1 VRLPFKFQ
9 TIRQVLT
16 VGFSLLIVL
25 LLGAG
30 AVGWV
35 SMNRMADQVSE
46 TLADAQQ
53 DAKQAS
59 DFSNVVT
66 QEIQAA
72 NTYLSDQDAKSDAEF
87 RRLGWEAHR
96 LHRDFGSHRDAM
108 AEQIMRTVAIDTT
121 LARVEAAFALSHRL
135 TDLGRLDEAH
145 AEAQRARKMV
155 PGLLEQLTGL
165 EHSRAQQLAAMSAD
179 LRTQATAR
187 SRLLVIVISVATLLA
202 IMIVI
207 RTGRAV
213 ARPLRLLVKH
223 AVQLSH
229 GDLQQRTESEMPGE
243 FRTLAEAMNH
253 ATVALSRIAAGAART
268 ADEVAQ
274 SAADLASASK
284 QISASAGEVADAVEE
299 VSHGAESQ
307 VAQLRQ
313 VNEALDG
320 IRTRGDNLV
329 GGAQEVHGLASA
341 IEAEA
346 EAKRIEID
354 RALKILFDVRSIVE
368 QAAAQVRELNTSASE
383 INKFVISV
391 GRIAEQTNLL
401 SLNAAIEAARAGE
414 AGRGFAVVA
423 GEVRK
428 LADQTQAAAD
438 DVVKMT
444 DSVTTRVLATS
455 KAMEQ
460 GVTQVGEIE
469 RVSHDLDSALS
480 TILAAAERTRAAAA
494 MVTTAATENARAVD
508 SAAANLSL
516 VARTAESHATS
527 AMEVSASTEE
537 QSAAC
542 EQMSM
547 ASTQLFHGSHALR
560 DLVGELKTDGVVG
573 TTEMQ
578 TPASAAA
585 PAGENEGGAAEDETP
600 SPHPRF
606 TPPHPQPPVKKVA

>member
-1 VRLPFKFQ
+1 MTLSFKFR
-9 TIRQVLT
+9 TIRQILA
-16 VGFSLLIVL
+16 VGFSFLILL

-30 AVGWV
+30 AVGWI
-35 SMNRMADQVSE
+35 SMAQMADRVTA
-46 TLADAQQ
+46 TLDDAQA

-96 LHRDFGSHRDAM
+96 LHRSFAARQDVRAD
-108 AEQIMRTVAIDTT
+108 QIARTVAIDTT
-121 LARVEAAFALSHRL
+121 LARVESAFALSHRL

-145 AEAQRARKMV
+145 AEAQNARKMV
-155 PGLLEQLTGL
+155 PSLLEQLTGL
-165 EHSRAQQLAAMSAD
+165 EHSRAQQLASMSAD
-179 LRTQATAR
+179 LRGQSVAR
-187 SRLLVIVISVATLLA
+187 SRLLVSVIVVATLLA
-202 IMIVI
+202 LMIVI

-213 ARPLRLLVKH
+213 GRPLRLLVRH

-229 GDLQQRTESEMPGE
+229 GDLLQRTEGDMPGE
-243 FRTLAEAMNH
+243 FRTLADAMNH
-253 ATVALSRIAAGAART
+253 ATIALSRIASGAAKT

-274 SAADLASASK
+274 SASDLASASK

-329 GGAQEVHGLASA
+329 GGAQEVHSLASA
-341 IEAEA
+341 IESEA
-346 EAKRIEID
+346 QSKRVDID
-354 RALKILFDVRSIVE
+354 RALKILFDVRTIVQ
-368 QAAAQVRELNTSASE
+368 QAAGQVRELNTTAGD
-383 INKFVISV
+383 INKFVVSV
-391 GRIAEQTNLL
+391 SRIAEQTNLL

-444 DSVTTRVLATS
+444 DSVTSRVLATS

-460 GVTQVGEIE
+460 GVVQVGEIE
-469 RVSHDLDSALS
+469 RVSRELDSALS
-480 TILAAAERTRAAAA
+480 TILAAAEKTRAAAGA
-494 MVTTAATENARAVD
+494 VTTAATENAQAVD
-508 SAAANLSL
+508 SAAANLGL
-516 VARTAESHATS
+516 IARTAESHATA
-527 AMEVSASTEE
+527 AMQVSASTEE

-547 ASTQLFHGSHALR
+547 ASTQLFHGSHVLL
-560 DLVGELKTDGVVG
+560 DLVGELKTATPV
-573 TTEMQ
+573 TTVKAEAFD
-578 TPASAAA
+578 TARPAK
-585 PAGENEGGAAEDETP
+585 
-600 SPHPRF
+600 PHT
-606 TPPHPQPPVKKVA
+606 TPPHPSPQVKRVA

>member
-1 VRLPFKFQ
+1 MKGFYRFR

-16 VGFSLLIVL
+16 VGFSFLIFLLIS
-25 LLGAG
+25 AG

-35 SMNRMADQVSE
+35 SMRRMADEVSK
-46 TLADAQQ
+46 TLDGAQSDAR
-53 DAKQAS
+53 QAS

-72 NTYLSDQDAKSDAEF
+72 NTYLSDQDSRSDGDF

-96 LHRDFGSHRDAM
+96 LHRNFSSGPAAL
-108 AEQIMRTVAIDTT
+108 AEQIARTVAIDTT
-121 LARVEAAFALSHRL
+121 LARVESAFALSHRL
-135 TDLGRLDEAH
+135 TDLGRLDDAH

-155 PGLLEQLTGL
+155 PPLLEQLTGL
-165 EHSRAQQLAAMSAD
+165 EHARAQQLSAMSTS
-179 LRTQATAR
+179 LRAQSVAR
-187 SRLLVIVISVATLLA
+187 SRLLVSVIVVATLIAL
-202 IMIVI
+202 MIVM

-213 ARPLRLLVKH
+213 GRPLRLLVRH

-229 GDLQQRTESEMPGE
+229 GDLQQRTEGDMPGE
-243 FRTLAEAMNH
+243 FRTLADAMNH
-253 ATVALSRIAAGAART
+253 ATIALSRIASGAATT
-268 ADEVAQ
+268 AEEVAQ
-274 SAADLASASK
+274 SASDLLSASK

-329 GGAQEVHGLASA
+329 GGAQEVHSLASS

-346 EAKRIEID
+346 QDKRVEID
-354 RALKILFDVRSIVE
+354 RALKILFDVRTIVE
-368 QAAAQVRELNTSASE
+368 QAAAQVRELNTTATD
-383 INKFVISV
+383 INKFVVSV
-391 GRIAEQTNLL
+391 SRIAEQTNLL

-414 AGRGFAVVA
+414 AGRGFGVVA
-423 GEVRK
+423 SEVRK

-444 DSVTTRVLATS
+444 ETVTTRVAATS

-460 GVTQVGEIE
+460 GVIQVGEIE

-480 TILAAAERTRAAAA
+480 TILTAAERTRTAASA
-494 MVTTAATENARAVD
+494 VTTAATENARAVD

-516 VARTAESHATS
+516 VARTAESHATA

-542 EQMSM
+542 EQMSL
-547 ASTQLFHGSHALR
+547 ASTQLFHGSHVLR
-560 DLVGELKTDGVVG
+560 DLVGELKT
-573 TTEMQ
+573 TS
-578 TPASAAA
+578 SAAA
-585 PAGENEGGAAEDETP
+585 PPPVATEAAKPVD
-600 SPHPRF
+600 SGSLPRSIP
-606 TPPHPQPPVKKVA
+606 TPPHPSPQVKRVA

>member
-1 VRLPFKFQ
+1 MKLTFKFH
-9 TIRQVLT
+9 TIRQVLA
-16 VGFSLLIVL
+16 VGFGFLILLM
-25 LLGAG
+25 LGAG

-35 SMNRMADQVSE
+35 SMAQMADRVTE
-46 TLADAQQ
+46 TLSNAQQ
-53 DAKQAS
+53 EAKQAS

-72 NTYLSDQDAKSDAEF
+72 NTYLSDQDAKSDADF

-96 LHRDFGSHRDAM
+96 LHRNFGPAGDVS
-108 AEQIMRTVAIDTT
+108 AEQTARTVAIDTT
-121 LARVEAAFALSHRL
+121 LALVESSFALSHRL

-145 AEAQRARKMV
+145 AEAQKARRMV
-155 PGLLEQLTGL
+155 PGLLEQLTKL
-165 EHSRAQQLAAMSAD
+165 EHSRAQQLAGMSAD
-179 LRTQATAR
+179 LRGQATAR
-187 SRLLVIVISVATLLA
+187 SRILVSVVIVATLLA

-213 ARPLRLLVKH
+213 GRPLRLLVRH

-229 GDLQQRTESEMPGE
+229 GDLQQRTEGEMPGE
-243 FRTLAEAMNH
+243 FRTLADAMNH
-253 ATVALSRIAAGAART
+253 ATIALSRIASGAAKT

-274 SAADLASASK
+274 SASDLLSASK

-346 EAKRIEID
+346 EAKRIDID
-354 RALKILFDVRSIVE
+354 RALKILFDVRTIVE
-368 QAAAQVRELNTSASE
+368 QAAGQVRELNTSASE
-383 INKFVISV
+383 INKFVVSV

-444 DSVTTRVLATS
+444 ESVTMRVHATS

-469 RVSHDLDSALS
+469 RVSRELDSALS

-494 MVTTAATENARAVD
+494 TVTTAATENARAVD
-508 SAAANLSL
+508 SAAANLGL
-516 VARTAESHATS
+516 VARTAESHATA
-527 AMEVSASTEE
+527 AMQVSASTEE

-547 ASTQLFHGSHALR
+547 ASTQLFHGSHVLR
-560 DLVGELKTDGVVG
+560 DLVGELKTD
-573 TTEMQ
+573 
-578 TPASAAA
+578 TPVTPL
-585 PAGENEGGAAEDETP
+585 PAEAVKNE
-600 SPHPRF
+600 SPHPRL
-606 TPPHPQPPVKKVA
+606 TPPNPRPPLAKKVA

>member
-1 VRLPFKFQ
+1 MRLTFKFQ
-9 TIRQVLT
+9 TIRQVLA
-16 VGFSLLIVL
+16 VGFSFLILL

-30 AVGWV
+30 AVGWI
-35 SMNRMADQVSE
+35 SMAQMADRVTE

-72 NTYLSDQDAKSDAEF
+72 NTYLSDQDAKSDADF

-96 LHRDFGSHRDAM
+96 LHRNFNARRDV
-108 AEQIMRTVAIDTT
+108 AEQIARTVAIDTT
-121 LARVEAAFALSHRL
+121 LARVESSFALSHRL

-145 AEAQRARKMV
+145 AEAQKARKMV

-165 EHSRAQQLAAMSAD
+165 EHSRAQQLAGMSAD
-179 LRTQATAR
+179 LRGQAMAR
-187 SRLLVIVISVATLLA
+187 SRILVSVISVATLLA
-202 IMIVI
+202 LMIVL

-213 ARPLRLLVKH
+213 GRPLRALVRH

-229 GDLQQRTESEMPGE
+229 GDLQQRTEGEMPGE
-243 FRTLAEAMNH
+243 FRTLADAMNH
-253 ATVALSRIAAGAART
+253 ATIALSRIASGAAKT

-274 SAADLASASK
+274 SASDLLSASK

-346 EAKRIEID
+346 EAKRIDID
-354 RALKILFDVRSIVE
+354 RSLKILFDVRTIVE
-368 QAAAQVRELNTSASE
+368 QAAGQVRELNTSANE

-391 GRIAEQTNLL
+391 SRIAEQTNLL

-444 DSVTTRVLATS
+444 ESVMTRVLATS

-460 GVTQVGEIE
+460 GVKQVGEIE
-469 RVSHDLDSALS
+469 LVSRELDSALT
-480 TILAAAERTRAAAA
+480 TILAAAERTRAAASA
-494 MVTTAATENARAVD
+494 VTTAATENARAVD
-508 SAAANLSL
+508 SAAANLGL
-516 VARTAESHATS
+516 VARTAESHATA
-527 AMEVSASTEE
+527 AMQVSASTEE

-547 ASTQLFHGSHALR
+547 ASTQLFHGSHVLR
-560 DLVGELKTDGVVG
+560 DLVGELKT
-573 TTEMQ
+573 
-578 TPASAAA
+578 
-585 PAGENEGGAAEDETP
+585 ETP
-600 SPHPRF
+600 VTPLATEAVAQESRHPRL
-606 TPPHPQPPVKKVA
+606 TPPHPQPPLARKVA

>member
-1 VRLPFKFQ
+1 MRLPFKFQ

-16 VGFSLLIVL
+16 VGFAFLILL

-35 SMNRMADQVSE
+35 SMAQMADRVTE

-72 NTYLSDQDAKSDAEF
+72 NTYLSDQDAKSDGDF

-96 LHRDFGSHRDAM
+96 LHRNFTSQRDV
-108 AEQIMRTVAIDTT
+108 AEQIARTVAIDTT
-121 LARVEAAFALSHRL
+121 LARVESSFALSHRL

-145 AEAQRARKMV
+145 AEAQKARKMV

-165 EHSRAQQLAAMSAD
+165 EHSRAQQLAGMSAD
-179 LRTQATAR
+179 LRGQATAR
-187 SRLLVIVISVATLLA
+187 SRILVSVIIVATLLA
-202 IMIVI
+202 LMIVL

-213 ARPLRLLVKH
+213 GRPLRALVKH

-229 GDLQQRTESEMPGE
+229 GDLQQRTEGEMPGE
-243 FRTLAEAMNH
+243 FRTLADAMNH
-253 ATVALSRIAAGAART
+253 ATIALSRIASGAAKT

-274 SAADLASASK
+274 SASDLLSASK

-346 EAKRIEID
+346 EAKRIDID
-354 RALKILFDVRSIVE
+354 RTLKILFDVRTIVE
-368 QAAAQVRELNTSASE
+368 QAAGQVRELNTSASE
-383 INKFVISV
+383 INKFVVSV
-391 GRIAEQTNLL
+391 SRIAEQTNLL

-444 DSVTTRVLATS
+444 ESVTTRVLATS
-455 KAMEQ
+455 KAMEE
-460 GVTQVGEIE
+460 GVIQVGEIE
-469 RVSHDLDSALS
+469 RVSRELDSALS
-480 TILAAAERTRAAAA
+480 TILGAAERTRAAAA
-494 MVTTAATENARAVD
+494 TVTTAATENARAVD
-508 SAAANLSL
+508 SAATNLGL
-516 VARTAESHATS
+516 VARTAESHATA
-527 AMEVSASTEE
+527 AMQVSASTEE

-547 ASTQLFHGSHALR
+547 ASTQLFHGSHVLR
-560 DLVGELKTDGVVG
+560 DLVGELKTD
-573 TTEMQ
+573 
-578 TPASAAA
+578 TPAI
-585 PAGENEGGAAEDETP
+585 
-600 SPHPRF
+600 SPEPEAVVEHPPRPRL
-606 TPPHPQPPVKKVA
+606 TPPRPRPSLTKKVA

>member
-1 VRLPFKFQ
+1 MRLPFRFR
-9 TIRQVLT
+9 TIRQILT
-16 VGFSLLIVL
+16 IGFSFLIML

-30 AVGWV
+30 AVGWISMTGMAERV
-35 SMNRMADQVSE
+35 SDA
-46 TLADAQQ
+46 LADAQA

-96 LHRDFGSHRDAM
+96 LHRSFNTRRDILAD
-108 AEQIMRTVAIDTT
+108 QIAKTVAIDTT
-121 LARVEAAFALSHRL
+121 LARVESAFALSHRL

-145 AEAQRARKMV
+145 AQAQEARRMV
-155 PGLLEQLTGL
+155 PSLLQQLTGL
-165 EHSRAQQLAAMSAD
+165 EHSRAQQLAAISAD
-179 LRTQATAR
+179 LRGQSVAR
-187 SRLLVIVISVATLLA
+187 SRLLVSVIVVATLLA

-207 RTGRAV
+207 RMGRAV
-213 ARPLRLLVKH
+213 GRPLRLLVRH

-229 GDLQQRTESEMPGE
+229 GDLQQRTEGEMPGE
-243 FRTLAEAMNH
+243 FRTLADAMNH
-253 ATVALSRIAAGAART
+253 ATIALSRIAMGAAKT

-274 SAADLASASK
+274 SASDLASASK

-329 GGAQEVHGLASA
+329 GGAQEVHSLASA

-346 EAKRIEID
+346 QGKRVDID
-354 RALKILFDVRSIVE
+354 RALKILFDVRSIVQ
-368 QAAAQVRELNTSASE
+368 QAAAQVRELNTTAGD
-383 INKFVISV
+383 INKFVVSV
-391 GRIAEQTNLL
+391 SRIAEQTNLL

-444 DSVTTRVLATS
+444 ESVTSRVLATS

-460 GVTQVGEIE
+460 GVVQVGEIE
-469 RVSHDLDSALS
+469 RVSRELDGALS
-480 TILAAAERTRAAAA
+480 TILAAAEKTRAAAGA
-494 MVTTAATENARAVD
+494 VTTAATENAQAVD
-508 SAAANLSL
+508 SAAANLGL
-516 VARTAESHATS
+516 IARTAESHATA
-527 AMEVSASTEE
+527 AMQVSASTEE

-547 ASTQLFHGSHALR
+547 ASTQLFHGSHALL
-560 DLVGELKTDGVVG
+560 DLVGELKTATPV
-573 TTEMQ
+573 TTVK
-578 TPASAAA
+578 S
-585 PAGENEGGAAEDETP
+585 EGIDKAEGLESRKPKPIT
-600 SPHPRF
+600 
-606 TPPHPQPPVKKVA
+606 TPPHPSPQVKRVA

>member
-1 VRLPFKFQ
+1 MRLPFKFQ

-16 VGFSLLIVL
+16 VGFGFLILLM
-25 LLGAG
+25 LGAG

-35 SMNRMADQVSE
+35 SMAQMADRVTE
-46 TLADAQQ
+46 TLANAQQ

-96 LHRDFGSHRDAM
+96 LHRNFGADGIVSADQTA
-108 AEQIMRTVAIDTT
+108 RTVAIDTT
-121 LARVEAAFALSHRL
+121 LARVESSFALSHRL

-145 AEAQRARKMV
+145 VEAQKARRMV
-155 PGLLEQLTGL
+155 PGLLEQLTKL
-165 EHSRAQQLAAMSAD
+165 EHSRAQQLAGMSAD
-179 LRTQATAR
+179 LRGQATAR
-187 SRLLVIVISVATLLA
+187 SRILVSVVMVAMLLA

-213 ARPLRLLVKH
+213 GRPLRLLVRH

-229 GDLQQRTESEMPGE
+229 GDLQQRTEGEMPGE
-243 FRTLAEAMNH
+243 FRTLADAMNH
-253 ATVALSRIAAGAART
+253 ATIALSRIASGAAKT

-274 SAADLASASK
+274 SASDLLSASK

-346 EAKRIEID
+346 EAKRIDID
-354 RALKILFDVRSIVE
+354 RALKILFDVRTIVE

-383 INKFVISV
+383 INKFVVSV
-391 GRIAEQTNLL
+391 SRIAEQTNLL

-444 DSVTTRVLATS
+444 ESVTTRVQATS

-469 RVSHDLDSALS
+469 RVSRELDTALS

-494 MVTTAATENARAVD
+494 TVTTAATENARAVD
-508 SAAANLSL
+508 SAAANLGL
-516 VARTAESHATS
+516 VARTAESHATA
-527 AMEVSASTEE
+527 AMQVSASTEE

-547 ASTQLFHGSHALR
+547 ASTQLFHGSHSLR
-560 DLVGELKTDGVVG
+560 DLVGELKTDTPV
-573 TTEMQ
+573 TPLPTEEV
-578 TPASAAA
+578 AK
-585 PAGENEGGAAEDETP
+585 E
-600 SPHPRF
+600 SPHPRL
-606 TPPHPQPPVKKVA
+606 TPPNPQPPLAKKVA

>member
-1 VRLPFKFQ
+1 MRLTFKFQ
-9 TIRQVLT
+9 TIRQVLA
-16 VGFSLLIVL
+16 VGFSFLILL

-30 AVGWV
+30 AVGWI
-35 SMNRMADQVSE
+35 SMAQMADRVTE

-96 LHRDFGSHRDAM
+96 LPRNFNARRDV
-108 AEQIMRTVAIDTT
+108 AEQIARTVAIDTT
-121 LARVEAAFALSHRL
+121 LARVESSFALSHRL

-145 AEAQRARKMV
+145 AEAQKARKMV

-165 EHSRAQQLAAMSAD
+165 EHSRAQQLAGMSAD
-179 LRTQATAR
+179 LRGQAMAR
-187 SRLLVIVISVATLLA
+187 SRILVSVISVATLLA
-202 IMIVI
+202 LMIVL

-213 ARPLRLLVKH
+213 GRPLRALVRH

-229 GDLQQRTESEMPGE
+229 GDLQQRTEGEMPGE
-243 FRTLAEAMNH
+243 FRTLADAMNH
-253 ATVALSRIAAGAART
+253 ATIALSRIASGAAKT

-274 SAADLASASK
+274 SASDLLSASK

-346 EAKRIEID
+346 EAKRIDID
-354 RALKILFDVRSIVE
+354 RSLKILFDVRTIVE
-368 QAAAQVRELNTSASE
+368 QAAGQVRELNTSANE

-391 GRIAEQTNLL
+391 SRIAEQTNLL

-444 DSVTTRVLATS
+444 ESVMTRVLATS

-460 GVTQVGEIE
+460 GVKQVGEIE
-469 RVSHDLDSALS
+469 LVSRELDSALT
-480 TILAAAERTRAAAA
+480 TILAAAERTRAAASA
-494 MVTTAATENARAVD
+494 VTTAATENARAVD
-508 SAAANLSL
+508 SAAANLGL
-516 VARTAESHATS
+516 VARTAESHATA
-527 AMEVSASTEE
+527 AMQVSASTEE

-547 ASTQLFHGSHALR
+547 ASTQLFHGSHVLR
-560 DLVGELKTDGVVG
+560 DLVGELKT
-573 TTEMQ
+573 
-578 TPASAAA
+578 
-585 PAGENEGGAAEDETP
+585 ETP
-600 SPHPRF
+600 VTPLATEAVAQESRHPRL
-606 TPPHPQPPVKKVA
+606 TPPHPQPPLARKVA

>member
-1 VRLPFKFQ
+1 VKLTFRFQ

-16 VGFSLLIVL
+16 VGFTFLILL

-35 SMNRMADQVSE
+35 SMTRMADQVSE

-72 NTYLSDQDAKSDAEF
+72 NTYLSDQDAKSDGEF

-96 LHRDFGSHRDAM
+96 LHRNFNSRHDVM
-108 AEQIMRTVAIDTT
+108 AEQIIRTVAVDTT
-121 LARVEAAFALSHRL
+121 LARVEASFALSHRL

-145 AEAQRARKMV
+145 AEAQKARRMV

-165 EHSRAQQLAAMSAD
+165 EHTRAQQLAAMSAD
-179 LRTQATAR
+179 LRGQATQR
-187 SRLLVIVISVATLLA
+187 SRILVAVILVATLLA

-213 ARPLRLLVKH
+213 GRPLRLIVRH
-223 AVQLSH
+223 AIQLSH
-229 GDLQQRTESEMPGE
+229 GDLQQRTEGEMPGE
-243 FRTLAEAMNH
+243 FRTLADAMNH
-253 ATVALSRIAAGAART
+253 ATMALSRIASGAAKT

-274 SAADLASASK
+274 SASDLASASK

-354 RALKILFDVRSIVE
+354 RALKILFDVRTIVE
-368 QAAAQVRELNTSASE
+368 QAAGQVRELNTSASE
-383 INKFVISV
+383 INKFVVSV
-391 GRIAEQTNLL
+391 SRIAEQTNLL

-414 AGRGFAVVA
+414 AGRGFSVVA

-444 DSVTTRVLATS
+444 EGVTMRVLATS

-469 RVSHDLDSALS
+469 RVSRDLDSALS
-480 TILAAAERTRAAAA
+480 TILAAAERTRTAAAT
-494 MVTTAATENARAVD
+494 VTTAATENARAVD
-508 SAAANLSL
+508 SAAANLGL
-516 VARTAESHATS
+516 IARTAESHATA
-527 AMEVSASTEE
+527 AMQVSASTEE

-560 DLVGELKTDGVVG
+560 DLVGELKTD
-573 TTEMQ
+573 
-578 TPASAAA
+578 TPVTPLESATRVSEA
-585 PAGENEGGAAEDETP
+585 
-600 SPHPRF
+600 PHPRL
-606 TPPHPQPPVKKVA
+606 TPPNPQPPVVKKVA

>member
-1 VRLPFKFQ
+1 VIKRYQFK
-9 TIRQVLT
+9 TIREVLT
-16 VGFSLLIVL
+16 VGFSFLILLLIS
-25 LLGAG
+25 AG
-30 AVGWV
+30 AVGWI
-35 SMNRMADQVSE
+35 SMTRMADEVTQ
-46 TLADAQQ
+46 TLGEAQQ

-66 QEIQAA
+66 QEVQAA
-72 NTYLSDQDAKSDAEF
+72 NTYLSDQDARSESDF
-87 RRLGWEAHR
+87 RGLGWEAHR
-96 LHRDFGSHRDAM
+96 LHRNFSSRPDAL
-108 AEQIMRTVAIDTT
+108 AEQIIKTVAIDTT
-121 LARVEAAFALSHRL
+121 LARVEVAFALSHRL
-135 TDLGRLDEAH
+135 TDLGRLDDAH
-145 AEAQRARKMV
+145 VEAQRARKLV
-155 PGLLEQLTGL
+155 PSLLEQLTGL
-165 EHSRAQQLAAMSAD
+165 EHARAQQLAVMSAN
-179 LRTQATAR
+179 LRSQSLAR
-187 SRLLVIVISVATLLA
+187 SRLLVSVIVVATLIA
-202 IMIVI
+202 IMIVM
-207 RTGRAV
+207 RTGSAV
-213 ARPLRLLVKH
+213 GRPLRMLVKH

-229 GDLQQRTESEMPGE
+229 GDLQQRTEGDMPGE
-243 FRTLAEAMNH
+243 FRTLADAMNH
-253 ATVALSRIAAGAART
+253 ATLALSRIASGAAKT

-274 SAADLASASK
+274 SASDLASASK

-329 GGAQEVHGLASA
+329 GGAQDVHTLASS

-346 EAKRIEID
+346 QDKRVEID
-354 RALKILFDVRSIVE
+354 RALKILFDVRTIVE
-368 QAAAQVRELNTSASE
+368 QAAAQVRELNTTAND
-383 INKFVISV
+383 INKFVVSV

-414 AGRGFAVVA
+414 AGRGFGVVA

-444 DSVTTRVLATS
+444 ETVTTRVAATT

-469 RVSHDLDSALS
+469 RVSRELDSALS

-494 MVTTAATENARAVD
+494 TVTTAATENARAVD
-508 SAAANLSL
+508 SAAANLGL
-516 VARTAESHATS
+516 IARTAESHATA

-547 ASTQLFHGSHALR
+547 ASTQLFHGSHALL
-560 DLVGELKTDGVVG
+560 DLVGELKTS
-573 TTEMQ
+573 
-578 TPASAAA
+578 TPPA
-585 PAGENEGGAAEDETP
+585 PPAIVKP
-600 SPHPRF
+600 IP
-606 TPPHPQPPVKKVA
+606 TPPHSSPQIKRVA

>member
-1 VRLPFKFQ
+1 MKAPFRFH
-9 TIRQVLT
+9 TIRQVLG
-16 VGFSLLIVL
+16 VGFSFLILLM
-25 LLGAG
+25 LGAG
-30 AVGWV
+30 AVGWI
-35 SMNRMADQVSE
+35 SMMRMADQVTD
-46 TLADAQQ
+46 TLADAQA

-72 NTYLSDQDAKSDAEF
+72 NTYLSDQDSKSDADF

-96 LHRDFGSHRDAM
+96 LQRNFNSRRDAL
-108 AEQIMRTVAIDTT
+108 ADQIIRTVAIDTT
-121 LARVEAAFALSHRL
+121 LARVETSFALSHRL

-145 AEAQRARKMV
+145 VEAQKARKMV

-165 EHSRAQQLAAMSAD
+165 EHSRAQQLATMSAD

-187 SRLLVIVISVATLLA
+187 SRILITVVIIATLLA

-213 ARPLRLLVKH
+213 GRPLRLLVRH
-223 AVQLSH
+223 AIQLSH
-229 GDLQQRTESEMPGE
+229 GDLQQRTEGEMPGE
-243 FRTLAEAMNH
+243 FRTLADAMNH
-253 ATVALSRIAAGAART
+253 ATIALSRIAAGAAKT

-274 SAADLASASK
+274 SASDLASASK

-354 RALKILFDVRSIVE
+354 RALKILFDVRTIVE
-368 QAAAQVRELNTSASE
+368 QAAAQVRELNTSTSE
-383 INKFVISV
+383 INKFVVSV

-414 AGRGFAVVA
+414 AGRGFGVVA

-444 DSVTTRVLATS
+444 DGVTTRVLATS

-469 RVSHDLDSALS
+469 RVSRELDSALS

-494 MVTTAATENARAVD
+494 TVTTAATENARAVD
-508 SAAANLSL
+508 SAAANLGL
-516 VARTAESHATS
+516 VARTAESHATA
-527 AMEVSASTEE
+527 AMQVSASTEE

-547 ASTQLFHGSHALR
+547 ASTQLFHGSHALK
-560 DLVGELKTDGVVG
+560 DLVGELKTDGVLG

-578 TPASAAA
+578 VPPEAVPA
-585 PAGENEGGAAEDETP
+585 PAPGPRLTPP
-600 SPHPRF
+600 SPQSPI
-606 TPPHPQPPVKKVA
+606 KKVA

>member
-1 VRLPFKFQ
+1 MKTTFRFQ

-16 VGFSLLIVL
+16 VGFSFLIL
-25 LLGAG
+25 LLVGAG
-30 AVGWV
+30 AVGWI
-35 SMNRMADQVSE
+35 SMNSMANMVSE

-72 NTYLSDQDAKSDAEF
+72 NTYLSDQDAKSDADF

-96 LHRDFGSHRDAM
+96 LQRNFSARQDVLAD
-108 AEQIMRTVAIDTT
+108 QIVRTVAIDTT

-145 AEAQRARKMV
+145 AEAQKARKMV
-155 PGLLEQLTGL
+155 PGLLEQLTSL
-165 EHSRAQQLAAMSAD
+165 EHSRAKQLSTMSAD
-179 LRTQATAR
+179 LRAQATAR
-187 SRLLVIVISVATLLA
+187 SRILVTVIVIATLLA
-202 IMIVI
+202 MMIVI

-213 ARPLRLLVKH
+213 GRPLRLLVRH
-223 AVQLSH
+223 AIQLSH
-229 GDLQQRTESEMPGE
+229 GDLQQRTEGEMPGE
-243 FRTLAEAMNH
+243 FRTLADAMNH
-253 ATVALSRIAAGAART
+253 ATIALSRIAAGAAKT

-274 SAADLASASK
+274 SASDLASASK

-354 RALKILFDVRSIVE
+354 RALKILFDVRTIVE
-368 QAAAQVRELNTSASE
+368 QAAAQVRELNTSTSE
-383 INKFVISV
+383 INKFVVSV

-414 AGRGFAVVA
+414 AGRGFGVVA

-444 DSVTTRVLATS
+444 EGVTTRVTATS
-455 KAMEQ
+455 KAMEE

-469 RVSHDLDSALS
+469 RVSRELDSALS

-494 MVTTAATENARAVD
+494 TVTTAATENARAVD
-508 SAAANLSL
+508 SAAANLGL
-516 VARTAESHATS
+516 VARTAESHATA
-527 AMEVSASTEE
+527 AMQVSASTEE

-547 ASTQLFHGSHALR
+547 ASTQLFHGSHALK
-560 DLVGELKTDGVVG
+560 DLVGELKTDGLTG

-578 TPASAAA
+578 VPPASAQAAPPAA
-585 PAGENEGGAAEDETP
+585 PAAPPG
-600 SPHPRF
+600 PRL
-606 TPPHPQPPVKKVA
+606 TPPNPQPPMKKVA

>member
-1 VRLPFKFQ
+1 MKLPFKFQ
-9 TIRQVLT
+9 TIRQVLA
-16 VGFSLLIVL
+16 VGFTFLILL

-30 AVGWV
+30 AVGWI
-35 SMNRMADQVSE
+35 SMAQMADRVTE

-96 LHRDFGSHRDAM
+96 LHRNFSAQRDVADQV
-108 AEQIMRTVAIDTT
+108 ARTVAIDTT
-121 LARVEAAFALSHRL
+121 LARVESSFALSHRL

-145 AEAQRARKMV
+145 LEAQKARKMV

-165 EHSRAQQLAAMSAD
+165 EHSRAQQLAGMSAD
-179 LRTQATAR
+179 LRGQATAR
-187 SRLLVIVISVATLLA
+187 SRILVSVIIVATLLA
-202 IMIVI
+202 LMIVI

-213 ARPLRLLVKH
+213 GRPLRALVRH

-229 GDLQQRTESEMPGE
+229 GDLQQRTEGEMPGE
-243 FRTLAEAMNH
+243 FRTLADAMNH
-253 ATVALSRIAAGAART
+253 ATIALSRIASGAAKT

-274 SAADLASASK
+274 SASDLLSASK

-346 EAKRIEID
+346 EAKRIDID
-354 RALKILFDVRSIVE
+354 RSLKILFDVRTIVE

-383 INKFVISV
+383 INKFVVSV
-391 GRIAEQTNLL
+391 SRIAEQTNLL

-444 DSVTTRVLATS
+444 ESVTTRVLATS

-460 GVTQVGEIE
+460 GVKQVGEIE
-469 RVSHDLDSALS
+469 MVSRELDSALT
-480 TILAAAERTRAAAA
+480 TILAAAERTRAAASA
-494 MVTTAATENARAVD
+494 VTTAATENARAVD
-508 SAAANLSL
+508 SAAANLGL
-516 VARTAESHATS
+516 VARTAESHATA
-527 AMEVSASTEE
+527 AMQVSASTEE

-547 ASTQLFHGSHALR
+547 ASTQLFHGSHTLR
-560 DLVGELKTDGVVG
+560 DLVGELKTDTPV
-573 TTEMQ
+573 TQLATE
-578 TPASAAA
+578 SV
-585 PAGENEGGAAEDETP
+585 AEDA
-600 SPHPRF
+600 PHPRL
-606 TPPHPQPPVKKVA
+606 TPPNPRPPLAKKVA

>member
-1 VRLPFKFQ
+1 MKSFYRFR

-16 VGFSLLIVL
+16 VGFSFLIFLLIS
-25 LLGAG
+25 AG

-35 SMNRMADQVSE
+35 SMRRMADEGSK
-46 TLADAQQ
+46 TLDGAQSDAR
-53 DAKQAS
+53 QAS

-72 NTYLSDQDAKSDAEF
+72 NTYLSDQDSRSDGDF

-96 LHRDFGSHRDAM
+96 LHRNFSSGAATLAD
-108 AEQIMRTVAIDTT
+108 QIARTIAIDTT
-121 LARVEAAFALSHRL
+121 LARVESAFALSHRL

-155 PGLLEQLTGL
+155 PPLLEQLTGL
-165 EHSRAQQLAAMSAD
+165 EHARALQLSAMSAN
-179 LRTQATAR
+179 LRAQSVAR
-187 SRLLVIVISVATLLA
+187 SRLLVSVIVVATLIAL
-202 IMIVI
+202 MIVM

-213 ARPLRLLVKH
+213 GRPLRLLVRH

-229 GDLQQRTESEMPGE
+229 GDLQQRTEGDMPGE
-243 FRTLAEAMNH
+243 FKTLADAMNH
-253 ATVALSRIAAGAART
+253 ATIALSRIASGAATT
-268 ADEVAQ
+268 AEEVAQ
-274 SAADLASASK
+274 SASDLLSASK

-329 GGAQEVHGLASA
+329 GGAQEVHTLASS

-346 EAKRIEID
+346 QDKRVEID
-354 RALKILFDVRSIVE
+354 RALKILFDVRTIVE
-368 QAAAQVRELNTSASE
+368 QAAAQVRELNTTATD
-383 INKFVISV
+383 INKFVVSV
-391 GRIAEQTNLL
+391 SRIAEQTNLL

-414 AGRGFAVVA
+414 AGRGFGVVA
-423 GEVRK
+423 SEVRK

-444 DSVTTRVLATS
+444 ETVTTRVAATS

-460 GVTQVGEIE
+460 GVIQVGEIE
-469 RVSHDLDSALS
+469 RVSHELDSALS
-480 TILAAAERTRAAAA
+480 TILAAAERTRTAASA
-494 MVTTAATENARAVD
+494 VTSAATENARAVD

-516 VARTAESHATS
+516 VARTAESHATA

-542 EQMSM
+542 EQMSL
-547 ASTQLFHGSHALR
+547 ASTQLFHGSHVLR
-560 DLVGELKTDGVVG
+560 DLVGELKT
-573 TTEMQ
+573 TSSA
-578 TPASAAA
+578 PAAA
-585 PAGENEGGAAEDETP
+585 PVAASETAKPVDSGAV
-600 SPHPRF
+600 PRPIP
-606 TPPHPQPPVKKVA
+606 TPPHPSPQVKRVA

>member
-1 VRLPFKFQ
+1 MKLPFKFH

-16 VGFSLLIVL
+16 VGFSFLILL

-35 SMNRMADQVSE
+35 SMAQMANRVSE
-46 TLADAQQ
+46 TLSDAQR

-72 NTYLSDQDAKSDAEF
+72 NTYLSDQDAKSDADF

-96 LHRDFGSHRDAM
+96 LHRNFSTRRDLLG
-108 AEQIMRTVAIDTT
+108 EQIARTVAIDTT
-121 LARVEAAFALSHRL
+121 LARVESSFALSHRL

-145 AEAQRARKMV
+145 VEAQKARKMV

-165 EHSRAQQLAAMSAD
+165 EHSRAQQLAAMSSD
-179 LRTQATAR
+179 LRGQATAR
-187 SRLLVIVISVATLLA
+187 SRVLVSVILVATLLA
-202 IMIVI
+202 IMIVM

-213 ARPLRLLVKH
+213 GRPLRLLVRH

-229 GDLQQRTESEMPGE
+229 GDLQQRTEGEMPGE
-243 FRTLAEAMNH
+243 FRTLADAMNH
-253 ATVALSRIAAGAART
+253 ATIALSRIASGAAKT
-268 ADEVAQ
+268 ADEVAA
-274 SAADLASASK
+274 SASDLLSASK

-307 VAQLRQ
+307 VAHLRQ

-354 RALKILFDVRSIVE
+354 RALKILFDVRTIVE
-368 QAAAQVRELNTSASE
+368 QAAGQVRELNTSASE
-383 INKFVISV
+383 INKFVVSV
-391 GRIAEQTNLL
+391 SRIAEQTNLL

-444 DSVTTRVLATS
+444 ESVTARVLATS

-460 GVTQVGEIE
+460 GVIQVGEIE
-469 RVSHDLDSALS
+469 RVSRELDSALS

-494 MVTTAATENARAVD
+494 TVTTAATENARAVD
-508 SAAANLSL
+508 SAAANLGL
-516 VARTAESHATS
+516 VARTAESHATA
-527 AMEVSASTEE
+527 AMQVSASTEE

-547 ASTQLFHGSHALR
+547 ASTQLFHGSHTLR
-560 DLVGELKTDGVVG
+560 DLVGELKTETSV
-573 TTEMQ
+573 TP
-578 TPASAAA
+578 PASEAV
-585 PAGENEGGAAEDETP
+585 AEE
-600 SPHPRF
+600 SPHPRL
-606 TPPHPQPPVKKVA
+606 TPPNPQPPLARKVA

>member
-1 VRLPFKFQ
+1 MKLPFKFQ

-16 VGFSLLIVL
+16 VGFSFLILL

-30 AVGWV
+30 AVGWI
-35 SMNRMADQVSE
+35 SMAQMADRVTE

-96 LHRDFGSHRDAM
+96 LHRNFSSQRDVAD
-108 AEQIMRTVAIDTT
+108 QIARTVAIDTT
-121 LARVEAAFALSHRL
+121 LARVESSFALSHRL

-145 AEAQRARKMV
+145 AEAQKARKMV

-165 EHSRAQQLAAMSAD
+165 EHSRAQGLAGMSAD
-179 LRTQATAR
+179 LRGQATAR
-187 SRLLVIVISVATLLA
+187 SRILISVIIVATLLA
-202 IMIVI
+202 LMIVL

-213 ARPLRLLVKH
+213 GRPLRALVKH

-229 GDLQQRTESEMPGE
+229 GDLQQRTEGEMPGE
-243 FRTLAEAMNH
+243 FRTLADAMNH
-253 ATVALSRIAAGAART
+253 ATIALSRIASGAART

-274 SAADLASASK
+274 SASDLLSASK

-346 EAKRIEID
+346 EAKRIDID
-354 RALKILFDVRSIVE
+354 RSLKILFDVRTIVE

-383 INKFVISV
+383 INKFVVSV
-391 GRIAEQTNLL
+391 SRIAEQTNLL

-444 DSVTTRVLATS
+444 ESVTTRVLATS

-460 GVTQVGEIE
+460 GVKQVGEIE
-469 RVSHDLDSALS
+469 MVSRELDSALT
-480 TILAAAERTRAAAA
+480 TILAAAERTRAAASA
-494 MVTTAATENARAVD
+494 VTTAATENARAVD
-508 SAAANLSL
+508 SAAANLGL
-516 VARTAESHATS
+516 VARTAESHATA
-527 AMEVSASTEE
+527 AMQVSASTEE

-547 ASTQLFHGSHALR
+547 ASTQLFHGSHTLR
-560 DLVGELKTDGVVG
+560 DLVGELKT
-573 TTEMQ
+573 
-578 TPASAAA
+578 
-585 PAGENEGGAAEDETP
+585 ETP
-600 SPHPRF
+600 VTPLATEVVAEESPHPRL
-606 TPPHPQPPVKKVA
+606 TPPHPRPPLAKKVA

>member
-1 VRLPFKFQ
+1 MRAPFRFQ

-16 VGFSLLIVL
+16 VGFSLLIL
-25 LLGAG
+25 LLLSAG
-30 AVGWV
+30 VVGWV
-35 SMNRMADQVSE
+35 SMTSMADQVSK

-53 DAKQAS
+53 DARQAS

-72 NTYLSDQDAKSDAEF
+72 NTYLSDQDAKSDGEF

-96 LHRDFGSHRDAM
+96 LHRTFSTGSDVL
-108 AEQIMRTVAIDTT
+108 AEQIIRTVAIDTT

-145 AEAQRARKMV
+145 TQAQIARKMV
-155 PGLLEQLTGL
+155 PSLLEQLTGL
-165 EHSRAQQLAAMSAD
+165 EHSRAKQLATMSAN
-179 LRTQATAR
+179 LHTQSLAR
-187 SRLLVIVISVATLLA
+187 SRLLVSVIIVATLLA
-202 IMIVI
+202 LLIVV

-213 ARPLRLLVKH
+213 GRPLRLLVKH

-229 GDLQQRTESEMPGE
+229 GDLQQRTDGDMPGE
-243 FRTLAEAMNH
+243 FRTLADAMNH
-253 ATVALSRIAAGAART
+253 ATIALSRIASGAAKT

-274 SAADLASASK
+274 SASDLASASK

-346 EAKRIEID
+346 HDKRIEID
-354 RALKILFDVRSIVE
+354 RALKILFDVRTIVE
-368 QAAAQVRELNTSASE
+368 QAAAQVRELNTTAGD
-383 INKFVISV
+383 INKFVVSV

-414 AGRGFAVVA
+414 AGRGFGVVA

-444 DSVTTRVLATS
+444 ESVTTRVAATS

-460 GVTQVGEIE
+460 GVIQVGEIE
-469 RVSHDLDSALS
+469 RVSRELDSALS
-480 TILAAAERTRAAAA
+480 TILAAAEKTRAAAA
-494 MVTTAATENARAVD
+494 TVTTAATENARAVD
-508 SAAANLSL
+508 SAAANLGL
-516 VARTAESHATS
+516 VARTAESHATA
-527 AMEVSASTEE
+527 AMQVSASTEE

-547 ASTQLFHGSHALR
+547 ASTQLFHGSHALL
-560 DLVGELKTDGVVG
+560 DLVSELKTH
-573 TTEMQ
+573 
-578 TPASAAA
+578 TPV
-585 PAGENEGGAAEDETP
+585 TP
-600 SPHPRF
+600 VEPQPVDSGRVPRPIT
-606 TPPHPQPPVKKVA
+606 TPPHPSPQVKRVA

>member
-1 VRLPFKFQ
+1 MNVTPIHLFRFQ

-16 VGFSLLIVL
+16 VGFSFLILLML
-25 LLGAG
+25 AAG
-30 AVGWV
+30 AVGWL
-35 SMNRMADQVSE
+35 SMNKMADQVTS

-96 LHRDFGSHRDAM
+96 LHRNFSARRDVL
-108 AEQIMRTVAIDTT
+108 AEQITRQVAIDTT
-121 LARVEAAFALSHRL
+121 LARVEASFALSHRL

-165 EHSRAQQLAAMSAD
+165 EHSRAQQLASMSLE
-179 LRTQATAR
+179 LRGQATGR
-187 SRLLVIVISVATLLA
+187 SRLLVFVIIFATLIA

-213 ARPLRLLVKH
+213 GRPLRLLVKH
-223 AVQLSH
+223 AIQLSH
-229 GDLQQRTESEMPGE
+229 GDLQQRTEGEMPGE
-243 FRTLAEAMNH
+243 FRTLADAMNH
-253 ATVALSRIAAGAART
+253 ATMALSRIAAGAAKT

-274 SAADLASASK
+274 SASDLASASK

-313 VNEALDG
+313 VNESLDS

-354 RALKILFDVRSIVE
+354 RALKILFDVRTIVE

-383 INKFVISV
+383 INKFVVSV
-391 GRIAEQTNLL
+391 SRIAEQTNLL

-414 AGRGFAVVA
+414 AGRGFSVVA

-444 DSVTTRVLATS
+444 DSVTTRVAATS

-460 GVTQVGEIE
+460 GVSQVGEIE
-469 RVSHDLDSALS
+469 SLSRDLDSALS

-494 MVTTAATENARAVD
+494 SVTTAATENARAVD
-508 SAAANLSL
+508 SAAVNLGL
-516 VARTAESHATS
+516 VARTAESHATA
-527 AMEVSASTEE
+527 AMQVSASTEE

-547 ASTQLFHGSHALR
+547 ASTQLFHGSHALK
-560 DLVGELKTDGVVG
+560 DLVGELKTDGVLP

-578 TPASAAA
+578 VPV
-585 PAGENEGGAAEDETP
+585 ERK
-600 SPHPRF
+600 PHPRL
-606 TPPHPQPPVKKVA
+606 TPPNPQPPLVKKVA

>member
-1 VRLPFKFQ
+1 MRLTFKFQ
-9 TIRQVLT
+9 TIRQVLA
-16 VGFSLLIVL
+16 VGFSFLILL

-30 AVGWV
+30 AVGWI
-35 SMNRMADQVSE
+35 SMAQMADRVTE

-72 NTYLSDQDAKSDAEF
+72 NTYLSDQDAKSDADF

-96 LHRDFGSHRDAM
+96 LPRNFNARRDV
-108 AEQIMRTVAIDTT
+108 AEQIARTVAIDTT
-121 LARVEAAFALSHRL
+121 LARVESSFALSHRL

-145 AEAQRARKMV
+145 AEAQKARKMV

-165 EHSRAQQLAAMSAD
+165 EHSRAQQLAGMSAD
-179 LRTQATAR
+179 LRGQAMAR
-187 SRLLVIVISVATLLA
+187 SRILVSVIIVATLLA
-202 IMIVI
+202 LMIVL

-213 ARPLRLLVKH
+213 GRPLRALVRH

-229 GDLQQRTESEMPGE
+229 GDLQQRTEGEMPGE
-243 FRTLAEAMNH
+243 FRTLADAMNH
-253 ATVALSRIAAGAART
+253 ATIALSRIASGAAKT

-274 SAADLASASK
+274 SASDLLSASK

-346 EAKRIEID
+346 EAKRIDID
-354 RALKILFDVRSIVE
+354 RTLKILFDVRTIVE
-368 QAAAQVRELNTSASE
+368 QAAGQVRELNTSASE
-383 INKFVISV
+383 INKFVVSV
-391 GRIAEQTNLL
+391 SRIAEQTNLL

-444 DSVTTRVLATS
+444 ESVTTRVLATS
-455 KAMEQ
+455 KAMEE
-460 GVTQVGEIE
+460 GVIQVGEIE
-469 RVSHDLDSALS
+469 RVSRELDSALS
-480 TILAAAERTRAAAA
+480 TILGAAERTRAAAA
-494 MVTTAATENARAVD
+494 TVTTAATENARAVD
-508 SAAANLSL
+508 SAATNLGL
-516 VARTAESHATS
+516 VARTAESHATA
-527 AMEVSASTEE
+527 AMQVSASTEE

-547 ASTQLFHGSHALR
+547 ASTQLFHGSHVLR
-560 DLVGELKTDGVVG
+560 DLVGELKTD
-573 TTEMQ
+573 
-578 TPASAAA
+578 TPAI
-585 PAGENEGGAAEDETP
+585 
-600 SPHPRF
+600 SPEPEAVVEHPPRPRL
-606 TPPHPQPPVKKVA
+606 TPPRPRPPLTKKVA